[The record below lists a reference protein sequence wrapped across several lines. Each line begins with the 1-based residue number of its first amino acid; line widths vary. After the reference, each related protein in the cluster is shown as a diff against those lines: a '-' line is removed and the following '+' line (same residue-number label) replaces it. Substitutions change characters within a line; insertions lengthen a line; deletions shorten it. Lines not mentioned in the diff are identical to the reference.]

1 MSSKTYVRISLERQK
16 LILGQIGN
24 MRARVADLRLVLAN
38 ADQLE
43 FEVYLRGVEIELEYF
58 EKYFPTI
65 PDNFPF

>member
-1 MSSKTYVRISLERQK
+1 MSSKTYVRISLERQR

-24 MRARVADLRLVLAN
+24 MRASVDDLRRVLAN

-43 FEVYLRGVEIELEYF
+43 FEAYVRDIEIELEYF

-65 PDNFPF
+65 SDNFPF